1 MNTDGTPPSTANKDA
16 TDIESSVSKELHQ
29 VILDIAVSESNECT
43 ETEISTASHVV
54 NEDVSSAEQ
63 YQGQTSSVG
72 VSSGANVARQNEAN
86 EARKSGEDV
95 ARQENEA
102 EQNEAKEARQ
112 NEENEAREN
121 EENEARENEEN
132 EARKNEEKEARKSR
146 DDEARKN
153 GEDEGRQSFPDNQS
167 EPCPSERSACSSTL
181 LGSELEI
188 GSSHNSNNTGNVEET
203 LSQRGNDV
211 MSSAGN
217 QTEASNSVAS
227 NYSEGKHCS
236 SVSTE
241 CLHVSEND
249 VPAVAIE
256 DITTEL
262 QIQEQTSG
270 RCNLVHLCFHLLL
283 TLSSFLYSQLLLNIM
298 TTESLIQR

>member
-1 MNTDGTPPSTANKDA
+1 MMKQGKM
-16 TDIESSVSKELHQ
+16 ERMREGKVSQTISRNPAQ
-29 VILDIAVSESNECT
+29 VNAVL
-43 ETEISTASHVV
+43 APV
-54 NEDVSSAEQ
+54 
-63 YQGQTSSVG
+63 
-72 VSSGANVARQNEAN
+72 
-86 EARKSGEDV
+86 
-95 ARQENEA
+95 
-102 EQNEAKEARQ
+102 
-112 NEENEAREN
+112 
-121 EENEARENEEN
+121 
-132 EARKNEEKEARKSR
+132 
-146 DDEARKN
+146 
-153 GEDEGRQSFPDNQS
+153 P
-167 EPCPSERSACSSTL
+167 L

-241 CLHVSEND
+241 CLHVSEKRCSSLLPSKILPPNYRFKK
-249 VPAVAIE
+249 
-256 DITTEL
+256 
-262 QIQEQTSG
+262 QTSG